1 MPAELQSSLV
11 VAFSQRNRSQ
21 PAPRGVSPGN
31 CAALRSD
38 NGATG
43 AGVCAAVTCPATTRG
58 SAAAPAVAATDLTK
72 PRRDSLFTSAITDST
87 RDSNGLRPRRPKH
100 LQVLD
105 DRPPR
110 REYKTQRPRQS
121 GDG

>member
-72 PRRDSLFTSAITDST
+72 PRRDSLFSSAIADST
-87 RDSNGLRPRRPKH
+87 RDSNGSTAYGRGARSTFTYSISVKSATATETR
-100 LQVLD
+100 V
-105 DRPPR
+105 
-110 REYKTQRPRQS
+110 
-121 GDG
+121 